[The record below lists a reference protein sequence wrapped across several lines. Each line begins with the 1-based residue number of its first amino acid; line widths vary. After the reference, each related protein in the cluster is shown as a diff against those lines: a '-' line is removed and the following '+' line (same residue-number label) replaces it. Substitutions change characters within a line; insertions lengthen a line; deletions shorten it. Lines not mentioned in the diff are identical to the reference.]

1 MVIKNNFKFTF
12 QKVRM
17 PELPDVQIFSGNLKK
32 LFAGKQLRKIV
43 LINGKKLKDSQQ
55 QLSKALEGFELKD
68 VYRSGKELRFLF
80 SNGDILGMHLMLTGD
95 IFVFDKVNVHK
106 FTIVE
111 MHFKD
116 GSGIALTDRMRN
128 ANIKLGPVDK
138 DGIDVFDKKFT
149 LKYLTSILH
158 RKSKIKDLLIDQDF
172 IRGIGNGYADEILWE
187 TKISPYSNPE
197 AIPGEKLSELIKN
210 VKKVMKKA
218 IAQISKKY
226 PDIIQGEIKEFLKIH
241 TRKKT
246 ESPTG
251 FPIIIDNK
259 SSRKTYYTEEQV
271 LYK

>member
-1 MVIKNNFKFTF
+1 
-12 QKVRM
+12 M
-17 PELPDVQIFSGNLKK
+17 PELPDVHIFSGNLKK
-32 LFAGKQLRKIV
+32 LFTGKQLNKIILV
-43 LINGKKLKDSQQ
+43 NGQKLKDSQKD
-55 QLSKALEGFELKD
+55 LSQNLEGLVLKD

-80 SNGDILGMHLMLTGD
+80 SNGEILGMHLMLTGD
-95 IFVFDKVNVHK
+95 IFVFDKVNEHK

-116 GSGIALTDRMRN
+116 GNGIALTDRMRN
-128 ANIKLGPVDK
+128 ANIKLNPVDK
-138 DGIDVFDKKFT
+138 DGIDVFDRKFN

-172 IRGIGNGYADEILWE
+172 IRGIGSGYADEILWE
-187 TKISPYSNPE
+187 TKISPYSNPA
-197 AIPGEKLSELIKN
+197 AIPTEKLKELIKN
-210 VKKVMKKA
+210 IRSVMKKA
-218 IAQISKKY
+218 IVQISKKY

-251 FPIIIDNK
+251 YPIIIDNK
-259 SSRKTYYTEEQV
+259 SSRKTYYTEEQN